1 MSHVQVECFHR
12 PALQHALRSLSLA
25 ALVLVLLTACA
36 STAAAPRT
44 EAERIAQHIRSQGA
58 DISNLRAVVLR
69 GREGE
74 RVVENYGF
82 DIPGITIE
90 NDKPAGT
97 IRIYKGKQEAEA
109 ERHLYRLLGKPGPQ
123 TKLDYV
129 TVVGTRGLILDHHLP
144 EDVAKRYIDAFSS
157 SP

>member
-1 MSHVQVECFHR
+1 MSHVRSERFHSR
-12 PALQHALRSLSLA
+12 TFQHALRSLSLA
-25 ALVLVLLTACA
+25 ALVLVLPTACA

-44 EAERIAQHIRSQGA
+44 E
-58 DISNLRAVVLR
+58 V
-69 GREGE
+69 
-74 RVVENYGF
+74 
-82 DIPGITIE
+82 
-90 NDKPAGT
+90 
-97 IRIYKGKQEAEA
+97 